1 MPKKVADVL
10 NSGGKVMSIKIVD
23 DLISADSVS
32 PYLTLNSDM

>member
-10 NSGGKVMSIKIVD
+10 KSGGKVMSIKIVD
-23 DLISADSVS
+23 DLISADSVA